1 MTVVI
6 FVVMAVVCEPIR
18 SISRAL
24 LRVEGRMSL
33 TVFAELKFWLLV
45 LFSLVVPVAIYVLLL
60 VRRAVSPLTV
70 LALGLALILIAGF
83 DTYLLQSLV
92 QMAKASA
99 SLADDAV
106 FVSELTL
113 GLYLLPAL
121 FAGVGVNVISHVLIR
136 HLGEAERQF
145 EKDRDQGRR

>member
-1 MTVVI
+1 
-6 FVVMAVVCEPIR
+6 
-18 SISRAL
+18 
-24 LRVEGRMSL
+24 MSL